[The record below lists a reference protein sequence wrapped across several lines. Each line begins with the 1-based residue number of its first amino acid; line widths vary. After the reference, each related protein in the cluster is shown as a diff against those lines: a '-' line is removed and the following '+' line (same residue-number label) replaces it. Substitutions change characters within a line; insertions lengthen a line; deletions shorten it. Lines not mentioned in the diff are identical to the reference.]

1 MGFLP
6 ALSVY
11 FCDQLAQ
18 VAEQQ
23 GLSVGEHLRT
33 PQVFELQQKLLQKLE
48 LLLETL
54 VLYSVAV
61 QTSLPLLAR
70 GLMLAKLLGGRG
82 VSRSQALLVRN
93 QSKLVG
99 ERRRVEQMELERR
112 RAGPVVDEGG
122 LRAALLRLVE
132 LNQQI
137 SGFALHY
144 KLEFLL
150 FSISFSA
157 TTEYFLQESPAEAA
171 RELARRQPVLSSK
184 QALTEAAGIN

>member
-99 ERRRVEQMELERR
+99 ERRRVE
-112 RAGPVVDEGG
+112 
-122 LRAALLRLVE
+122 
-132 LNQQI
+132 
-137 SGFALHY
+137 
-144 KLEFLL
+144 
-150 FSISFSA
+150 
-157 TTEYFLQESPAEAA
+157 
-171 RELARRQPVLSSK
+171 
-184 QALTEAAGIN
+184 